1 MATRT
6 LRLGMFFTRE
16 VSLQVWQRVG
26 SLDRELAL
34 YRALAERGV
43 RTTLFPYQ
51 GEDSSPVPGVEFQ
64 SVEFRSAWLQH
75 SWNRLH
81 PGYRRMMAALDEVEL
96 IKTNQFTGAEEAL
109 LAAGRRGLPVL
120 ARAGYLPS
128 RFARWGGKTEADL
141 ARIEAEESL
150 LMSEAQCVVVTTESM
165 RAELKRK
172 YPKLADKVRVIG
184 NYVMEAFHSGVAPA
198 PKPDGEFRVVTVG
211 RHHAQKGYDLLVEA
225 LRGLPVRWR
234 CIGSGADLPA
244 TRDLAAKAGVNVEFV
259 ERVATADMPSEYRA
273 ADLFVLSSRYEGHP
287 KVLLEAMACGCP
299 CVVTNGP
306 GVGDEI
312 EDGVNGLVTPLD
324 AGALRAAIERG
335 IRNRE
340 EAVRFGAAAADTVSR
355 KYRLEVIADAEAAL
369 YRELL
374 DPAEGART

>member
-1 MATRT
+1 MATRA
-6 LRLGMFFTRE
+6 LRLGLFFTRD

-51 GEDSSPVPGVEFQ
+51 GDDNGAVPGVEFQ

-120 ARAGYLPS
+120 ARGGYLPS
-128 RFARWGGKTEADL
+128 RFAKWGGKTEADL

-150 LMSEAQCVVVTTESM
+150 LMSEAQRVVVTTESM
-165 RAELKRK
+165 RAELRRK
-172 YPKLADKVRVIG
+172 YPDLADKVRVIG
-184 NYVMEAFHSGVAPA
+184 NYVTEAFNAGVAPA
-198 PKPDGEFRVVTVG
+198 PKAEGEFRVVTVG
-211 RHHAQKGYDLLVEA
+211 RHHPQKGYDLLIEA

-244 TRDLAAKAGVNVEFV
+244 TRELAAKAGVVAEFV

-273 ADLFVLSSRYEGHP
+273 ADVFVLSSRYEGHP

-312 EDGVNGLVTPLD
+312 ENGVNGLVTPLD
-324 AGALRAAIERG
+324 ADALRAAVERMRG
-335 IRNRE
+335 DQA
-340 EAVRFGAAAADTVSR
+340 EAARFGAAAADTVRR
-355 KYRLEVIADAEAAL
+355 KYRLDVIADAEAAL
-369 YRELL
+369 YRDLL
-374 DPAEGART
+374 DGEKGMRA